1 MSTLSIE
8 TTDGRTAFK
17 PGEEVELDLHW
28 ELEEA
33 PETLELR
40 LVWNTS
46 GKGTTDIEIAR
57 TEPIDEPSASGRIRK
72 TIRLPRSPYSFS
84 GKLVAIIWAL
94 ELVALPKEESTRLE
108 IVIGPGNA
116 EVRFGDPLAE
126 FA

>member
-8 TTDGRTAFK
+8 TTDGRTAFE
-17 PGEEVELDLHW
+17 PGEEIELDLQW
-28 ELEEA
+28 ELDEA

-46 GKGTTDIEIAR
+46 GKGTTDIEVAR
-57 TEPIDEPSASGRIRK
+57 TAPIEEPSASGQIRK

-84 GKLVAIIWAL
+84 GKLVAILWAL

-108 IVIGPGNA
+108 IVIGPGNE
-116 EVRFGDPLAE
+116 EVRFGDPLEESA
-126 FA
+126 

>member
-8 TTDGRTAFK
+8 TTDGRTAFE

-57 TEPIDEPSASGRIRK
+57 TEPIEEPSASGRIRK